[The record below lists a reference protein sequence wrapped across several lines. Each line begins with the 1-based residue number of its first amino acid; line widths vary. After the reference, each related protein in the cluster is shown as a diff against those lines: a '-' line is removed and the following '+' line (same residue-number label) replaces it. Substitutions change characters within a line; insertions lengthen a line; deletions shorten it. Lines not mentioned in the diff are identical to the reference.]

1 MKKNIIFVNCFE
13 RKNAMSYISWDKKK
27 LVNLEFTL
35 NREMLRSNALGAFL
49 ATTVIGCNTRK
60 YHGLLVVPQPQLDNN
75 NHVLLSSLDET
86 IIENK
91 EEFHLGV
98 HMYPDGIFAPRGH
111 KYLRD
116 FTADPMPKL
125 TYRIGNVVLE
135 KELIFS
141 ASEARLFVRY
151 TLREAAVP
159 ITLRIMPFL
168 AFRNVH
174 MLTHENYDASRKV
187 ELVKNGASWQLY
199 KDYSRLFIQ
208 FSKAAKYTHVPH
220 WYYNMFY
227 IREQERGY
235 EATEDQMVPGFF
247 EIQMKQGDSVILSAS
262 LEEKNPAAIKRQ
274 CETEEKKLLPQTSYE
289 DCLLKAAQQFI
300 IRDTQ
305 GTRLWA
311 GFPWFGSCS
320 RDTFLSLPGIALA
333 QGDEKTFLEALDYL
347 VARMQ
352 GPFFPHRYYEK
363 SLYFTAVDSP
373 LWFFFVL
380 QLYEKMLGKDKKDI
394 WKKYKKPMTTILES
408 FIAGTDFNVHVLDN
422 GLLYA
427 GNHDLALTWMNVFA
441 QGKPWTPRTGLAIE
455 VNALWYNALCYAV
468 ELVKVADPK
477 SAHMKKWQA
486 LADKVEVAFVDTFI
500 NKECRGFFD
509 FVNSNERNTQVRP
522 NMMIAAALP
531 FTPMSEEMQKRAFD
545 IAHSELL
552 TTRGIRSLS
561 PNDEAYKGIS
571 IGNHSERERAY
582 HNGTTFPWLIAFYAD
597 LSVKLFGK
605 TSLPYLEDLYN
616 GFEEAIK
623 ENGIGTVSEIYDGN
637 PPYEARGC
645 ISQSTSVGALLYLKY
660 LIDEL
665 NQKGGSK

>member
-1 MKKNIIFVNCFE
+1 
-13 RKNAMSYISWDKKK
+13 MSYISWDKKK

-35 NREMLRSNALGAFL
+35 NREVLRSNALGAFL

-125 TYRIGNVVLE
+125 TYRIGNVVLD

-151 TLREAAVP
+151 TLREAVVP

-174 MLTHENYDASRKV
+174 MLTHENYEASRKV

-208 FSKAAKYTHVPH
+208 FSKAVKYTHVPH

-235 EATEDQMVPGFF
+235 EAAEDQMVPGFF

-262 LEEKNPAAIKRQ
+262 LEEKSPASIKRQ
-274 CETEEKKLLPQTSYE
+274 CEAEVKKLLPQTSYE

-300 IRDTQ
+300 IHDAK

-320 RDTFLSLPGIALA
+320 RDTFLALPGITLA
-333 QGDEKTFLEALDYL
+333 QGDEKTFLDALDYL

-352 GPFFPHRYYEK
+352 GPFFPHRYYQK

-373 LWFFFVL
+373 LWFFYVL
-380 QLYEKMLGKDKKDI
+380 QLYEKILGKEKKDI
-394 WKKYKKPMTTILES
+394 WHKYKKPMTTILES
-408 FIAGTDFNVHVLDN
+408 YIAGTDFNVHVQDD

-427 GNHDLALTWMNVFA
+427 GNADLALTWMNVFA

-468 ELVKVADPK
+468 ELLKAAEPK
-477 SAHMKKWQA
+477 SPLIKKWQNI
-486 LADKVEVAFVDTFI
+486 I
-500 NKECRGFFD
+500 NKVQDSFAPTFHNAANDGFYD
-509 FVNSNERNTQVRP
+509 YVNGREKNAQVRP
-522 NMMIAAALP
+522 NLMLAAALP
-531 FTPMSEEMQKRAFD
+531 FTPMSDEMQKRAFD

-561 PNDEAYKGIS
+561 PNDEAYKGVS

-582 HNGTTFPWLIAFYAD
+582 HNGTAFPWLIAFYAD
-597 LSVKLFGK
+597 LSAKLFGK

-616 GFEEAIK
+616 GFESAIM

-637 PPYEARGC
+637 PPFEARGC
-645 ISQSTSVGALLYLKY
+645 ISQSTSVGALLYLHY
-660 LIDEL
+660 LIDEI
-665 NQKGGSK
+665 NKKGGSK

>member
-1 MKKNIIFVNCFE
+1 
-13 RKNAMSYISWDKKK
+13 MSYISWNKKE
-27 LVNLEFTL
+27 LVNLEHSL
-35 NREMLRSNALGAFL
+35 NREVLRSNALGAFL

-98 HMYPDGIFAPRGH
+98 HMYPDGVFAPRGH
-111 KYLRD
+111 KYIRD

-125 TYRIGNVVLE
+125 TYRIGNVVLD

-141 ASEARLFVRY
+141 STEARLFVRY
-151 TLREAAVP
+151 TLRESMVP
-159 ITLRIMPFL
+159 ITLRVLPFL

-174 MLTHENYDASRKV
+174 MLTHENYDANHRV

-199 KDYSRLFIQ
+199 KDYSRLYLQ
-208 FSKAAKYTHVPH
+208 FSKAAQYTHVPH

-235 EATEDQMVPGFF
+235 EAAEDQFVPGFF
-247 EIQMKQGDSVILSAS
+247 ELQMKQGDTVILSAS
-262 LEEKNPAAIKRQ
+262 LEEQNPTAIKRQ
-274 CETEEKKLLPQTSYE
+274 CEAEVKRLLPQTSYE

-300 IRDTQ
+300 IRDAK

-333 QGDEKTFLEALDYL
+333 QGDEKTFNEVLQYL

-352 GPFFPHRYYEK
+352 GPFFPHRYYQK

-373 LWFFFVL
+373 LWFFWVL
-380 QLYEKMLGKDKKDI
+380 QMYEKMCGKDKKDI
-394 WKKYKKPMTTILES
+394 WRKCKKPITVILES
-408 FIAGTDFNVHVLDN
+408 FIGSTDFNVHILDN

-427 GNHDLALTWMNVFA
+427 GNRDLALTWMNVFA

-455 VNALWYNALCYAV
+455 VNALWYNALRYAV
-468 ELVKVADPK
+468 ELLKVADPK
-477 SAHMKKWQA
+477 SPMLKKWNN
-486 LADKVEVAFVDTFI
+486 LADKVETAFIDTFI
-500 NKECRGFFD
+500 NKERNSFYD
-509 FVNSNERNTQVRP
+509 FVNSNEKNMQVRP
-522 NMMIAAALP
+522 NMMLAAALP
-531 FTPMSEEMQKRAFD
+531 FTPMTETMQKRVFD
-545 IAHSELL
+545 ITHSELL
-552 TTRGIRSLS
+552 TPRGVRSLS
-561 PNDEAYKGIS
+561 PNDEGYKGVT

-582 HNGTTFPWLIAFYAD
+582 HNGTAFPWLISFYAD

-605 TSLPYLEDLYN
+605 SALASLEEIYMD
-616 GFEEAIK
+616 FEGAIK
-623 ENGIGTVSEIYDGN
+623 DNGIGTISEIYDGN
-637 PPYEARGC
+637 PPFEARGC
-645 ISQSTSVGALLYLKY
+645 ISQSTSVGALLYLRY
-660 LIDEL
+660 LIDDL
-665 NQKGGSK
+665 NKKGGSK

>member
-1 MKKNIIFVNCFE
+1 
-13 RKNAMSYISWDKKK
+13 MSYISWNKKE
-27 LVNLEFTL
+27 LVNLEHSL
-35 NREMLRSNALGAFL
+35 NREVLRSNALGAFL

-98 HMYPDGIFAPRGH
+98 HMYPDGVFAPRGH
-111 KYLRD
+111 KYIRD

-125 TYRIGNVVLE
+125 TYRIGNVVLD

-141 ASEARLFVRY
+141 STEARLFVRY
-151 TLREAAVP
+151 TLRESMVP
-159 ITLRIMPFL
+159 ITLRVLPFL

-174 MLTHENYDASRKV
+174 MLTHENYDANHRV

-199 KDYSRLFIQ
+199 KDYSRLYLQ
-208 FSKAAKYTHVPH
+208 FSKAAQYTHVPH

-235 EATEDQMVPGFF
+235 EAAEDQFVPGFF
-247 EIQMKQGDSVILSAS
+247 ELQMKQGDTVILSAS
-262 LEEKNPAAIKRQ
+262 LEEQNPTAIKRQ
-274 CETEEKKLLPQTSYE
+274 CEAEVKRLLPQTSYE

-300 IRDTQ
+300 IRDAK

-333 QGDEKTFLEALDYL
+333 QGDEKTFNEVLQYL

-352 GPFFPHRYYEK
+352 GPFFPHRYYQK

-373 LWFFFVL
+373 LWFFWVL
-380 QLYEKMLGKDKKDI
+380 QMYEKMCGKDKKDI
-394 WKKYKKPMTTILES
+394 WRKCKKPITVILES
-408 FIAGTDFNVHVLDN
+408 FIGSTDFNVHILDN

-427 GNHDLALTWMNVFA
+427 GNRDLALTWMNVFA
-441 QGKPWTPRTGLAIE
+441 QGKPGTPRTGLALE
-455 VNALWYNALCYAV
+455 VHALWYNALRYAV
-468 ELVKVADPK
+468 ELLKVADPK
-477 SAHMKKWQA
+477 SPMLKKWNN
-486 LADKVEVAFVDTFI
+486 LADKVETAFNDTFI
-500 NKECRGFFD
+500 NKERNSFYD
-509 FVNSNERNTQVRP
+509 FVNSNEKNMQVRP
-522 NMMIAAALP
+522 NMMLAAALP
-531 FTPMSEEMQKRAFD
+531 FTPMTETMQKRVFD
-545 IAHSELL
+545 ITHSELL
-552 TTRGIRSLS
+552 TPRGIRSLS
-561 PNDEAYKGIS
+561 PNDEGYKGVT

-582 HNGTTFPWLIAFYAD
+582 HNGTAFPWLISFYAD

-605 TSLPYLEDLYN
+605 SALASLEESYMD
-616 GFEEAIK
+616 FEGAIK
-623 ENGIGTVSEIYDGN
+623 DNGIGTISEIYDGN
-637 PPYEARGC
+637 PPFEARGC
-645 ISQSTSVGALLYLKY
+645 ISQSTSVGALLYLRY
-660 LIDEL
+660 LIDDL
-665 NQKGGSK
+665 NKKGGSK

>member
-1 MKKNIIFVNCFE
+1 
-13 RKNAMSYISWDKKK
+13 MSYISWNKKE
-27 LVNLEFTL
+27 LVNLEHSL
-35 NREMLRSNALGAFL
+35 NREVLRSNALGAFL

-98 HMYPDGIFAPRGH
+98 HMYPDGVFAPRGH
-111 KYLRD
+111 KYIRD

-125 TYRIGNVVLE
+125 TYRIGNVVLD

-141 ASEARLFVRY
+141 STEARLFVRY
-151 TLREAAVP
+151 TLRESMVP
-159 ITLRIMPFL
+159 ITLRVLPFL

-174 MLTHENYDASRKV
+174 MLTHENYDANHRV

-199 KDYSRLFIQ
+199 KDYSRLYLQ
-208 FSKAAKYTHVPH
+208 FSKAAQYTHVPH

-235 EATEDQMVPGFF
+235 EAAEDQFVPGFF
-247 EIQMKQGDSVILSAS
+247 ELQMKQGDTVILSAS
-262 LEEKNPAAIKRQ
+262 LEEQNPTAIKRQ
-274 CETEEKKLLPQTSYE
+274 CEAEVKRLLPQTSYE

-300 IRDTQ
+300 IRDAK

-333 QGDEKTFLEALDYL
+333 QGDEKTFNEVLQYL

-352 GPFFPHRYYEK
+352 GPFFPHRYYQK

-373 LWFFFVL
+373 LWFFWVL
-380 QLYEKMLGKDKKDI
+380 QMYEKMCGKDKKDI
-394 WKKYKKPMTTILES
+394 WRKCKKPITVILES
-408 FIAGTDFNVHVLDN
+408 FIGSTDFNVHILDN

-427 GNHDLALTWMNVFA
+427 GNRDLALTWMNVFA

-455 VNALWYNALCYAV
+455 VNALWYNALRYAV
-468 ELVKVADPK
+468 ELLKVADPK
-477 SAHMKKWQA
+477 SPMLKKWNN
-486 LADKVEVAFVDTFI
+486 LADKVEIAFNDTFV
-500 NKECRGFFD
+500 NKERNSFYD
-509 FVNSNERNTQVRP
+509 FVNSNEKNMQVRP
-522 NMMIAAALP
+522 NMMLAAALP
-531 FTPMSEEMQKRAFD
+531 FTPMTETMQKRVFD
-545 IAHSELL
+545 ITHSELL
-552 TTRGIRSLS
+552 TPRGIRSLS
-561 PNDEAYKGIS
+561 PNDEGYKGVT

-582 HNGTTFPWLIAFYAD
+582 HNGTAFPWLISFYAD

-605 TSLPYLEDLYN
+605 SALASLEEIYMD
-616 GFEEAIK
+616 FEGAIK
-623 ENGIGTVSEIYDGN
+623 DNGIGTISEIYDGN
-637 PPYEARGC
+637 PPFEARGC
-645 ISQSTSVGALLYLKY
+645 ISQSTSVGALLYLRY

-665 NQKGGSK
+665 NKKGGSK

>member
-1 MKKNIIFVNCFE
+1 
-13 RKNAMSYISWDKKK
+13 MSYISWDKKE
-27 LVNLEFTL
+27 LVNLEHSL
-35 NREMLRSNALGAFL
+35 NREVLRSNALGAFL

-98 HMYPDGIFAPRGH
+98 HMYPGGVFAPRGH
-111 KYLRD
+111 KYIRD

-125 TYRIGNVVLE
+125 TYRIGNVVLD

-141 ASEARLFVRY
+141 STEARLFVRY
-151 TLREAAVP
+151 TLREAVVP
-159 ITLRIMPFL
+159 ITLRVLPFL

-174 MLTHENYDASRKV
+174 MLTHENYDANHRV

-199 KDYSRLFIQ
+199 KDYSRLYLQ
-208 FSKAAKYTHVPH
+208 FSRSVEYTHVPH

-235 EATEDQMVPGFF
+235 DAIEDQFVPGFF
-247 EIQMKQGDSVILSAS
+247 ELQMKQGDVVILSVS
-262 LEEKNPAAIKRQ
+262 LKEETPSAIKRQ
-274 CETEEKKLLPQTSYE
+274 CESEEKRLLPQTSYM
-289 DCLLKAAQQFI
+289 DCLLKAADQFI
-300 IRDTQ
+300 IRDSQ

-320 RDTFLSLPGIALA
+320 RDTFLALPGIALA
-333 QGDEKTFLEALDYL
+333 QGDEKTFTAALDYL
-347 VARMQ
+347 ISRMQ
-352 GPFFPHRYYEK
+352 GPFFPHRYYQK

-373 LWFFFVL
+373 LWFFYVL

-408 FIAGTDFNVHVLDN
+408 FIADADFNVHVLDN

-427 GNHDLALTWMNVFA
+427 GNRDLALTWMNVFA
-441 QGKPWTPRTGLAIE
+441 QGKPWTPRTGLDIE

-468 ELVKVADPK
+468 ELLKVAEPK
-477 SAHMKKWQA
+477 SSLLKKWQT
-486 LADKVEVAFVDTFI
+486 LADKVKVAFANTFI
-500 NKECRGFFD
+500 NINQETNGFID
-509 FVNSNERNTQVRP
+509 YLNSNEKNMQVRP

-531 FTPMSEEMQKRAFD
+531 YSPMSDEMQKRAFD

-552 TTRGIRSLS
+552 TPRGIRSLS
-561 PNDEAYKGIS
+561 PNDEAYKGVS

-582 HNGTTFPWLIAFYAD
+582 HNGTAFPWLISFYAD

-623 ENGIGTVSEIYDGN
+623 DNGIGTVSEIYDGN
-637 PPYEARGC
+637 PPFEARGC
-645 ISQSTSVGALLYLKY
+645 ISQSTSVGALLYLHY
-660 LIDEL
+660 LIEEL
-665 NQKGGSK
+665 KKEGGSK

>member
-1 MKKNIIFVNCFE
+1 
-13 RKNAMSYISWDKKK
+13 MSYISWNKKE
-27 LVNLEFTL
+27 LVNLEHSL
-35 NREMLRSNALGAFL
+35 NREVLRSNALGAFL

-98 HMYPDGIFAPRGH
+98 HMYPDGVFAPRGH
-111 KYLRD
+111 KYIRD

-125 TYRIGNVVLE
+125 TYRIGNVVLD

-141 ASEARLFVRY
+141 STEARLFVRY
-151 TLREAAVP
+151 TLRESMVP
-159 ITLRIMPFL
+159 ITLRVLPFL

-174 MLTHENYDASRKV
+174 MLTHENYDANHRV

-199 KDYSRLFIQ
+199 KDYSRLYLQ
-208 FSKAAKYTHVPH
+208 FSKAAQYTHVPH

-235 EATEDQMVPGFF
+235 EAAEDQFVPGFF
-247 EIQMKQGDSVILSAS
+247 ELQMKQGDTVILSAS
-262 LEEKNPAAIKRQ
+262 LEEQNPTAIKRQ
-274 CETEEKKLLPQTSYE
+274 CEAEVKRLLPQTSYE

-300 IRDTQ
+300 IRDAK

-333 QGDEKTFLEALDYL
+333 QGDEKTFNEVLQYL

-352 GPFFPHRYYEK
+352 GPFFPHRYYQK

-373 LWFFFVL
+373 LWFFWVL
-380 QLYEKMLGKDKKDI
+380 QMYEKMCGKDKKDI
-394 WKKYKKPMTTILES
+394 WRKCKKPITVILES
-408 FIAGTDFNVHVLDN
+408 FIGSTDFNVHILDN

-427 GNHDLALTWMNVFA
+427 GNRDLALTWMNVFA

-455 VNALWYNALCYAV
+455 VNALWYNALRYAV
-468 ELVKVADPK
+468 ELLKVADPK
-477 SAHMKKWQA
+477 SPMLKKWNN
-486 LADKVEVAFVDTFI
+486 LADKVEIAFNDTFI
-500 NKECRGFFD
+500 NKERNSFYD
-509 FVNSNERNTQVRP
+509 FVNSNEKNMQVRP
-522 NMMIAAALP
+522 NMMLAAALP
-531 FTPMSEEMQKRAFD
+531 FTPMTETMQKRVFD
-545 IAHSELL
+545 ITHSELL
-552 TTRGIRSLS
+552 TPRGIRSLS
-561 PNDEAYKGIS
+561 PNDEGYKGVT

-582 HNGTTFPWLIAFYAD
+582 HNGTAFPWLISFYAD

-605 TSLPYLEDLYN
+605 SALPSLEEIYMD
-616 GFEEAIK
+616 FEGAIK
-623 ENGIGTVSEIYDGN
+623 DNGIGTISEIYDGN
-637 PPYEARGC
+637 PPFEARGC
-645 ISQSTSVGALLYLKY
+645 ISQSTSVGALLYLRY
-660 LIDEL
+660 LIDDL
-665 NQKGGSK
+665 NKKGGSK

>member
-1 MKKNIIFVNCFE
+1 
-13 RKNAMSYISWDKKK
+13 MSYISWNKKE
-27 LVNLEFTL
+27 LVNLEHSL
-35 NREMLRSNALGAFL
+35 NREVLRSNALGAFL

-98 HMYPDGIFAPRGH
+98 HMYPDGVFAPRGH
-111 KYLRD
+111 KYIRD

-125 TYRIGNVVLE
+125 TYRIGNVVLD

-141 ASEARLFVRY
+141 STEPRLFVRY
-151 TLREAAVP
+151 TLRESMVP
-159 ITLRIMPFL
+159 ITLRVLPFL

-174 MLTHENYDASRKV
+174 MLTHENYDANHRV

-199 KDYSRLFIQ
+199 KDYSRLYLQ
-208 FSKAAKYTHVPH
+208 FSKAAQYTHVPH

-235 EATEDQMVPGFF
+235 EAAEDQFVPGFF
-247 EIQMKQGDSVILSAS
+247 ELQMKQGDTVILSAS
-262 LEEKNPAAIKRQ
+262 LEEQNPTAIKRQ
-274 CETEEKKLLPQTSYE
+274 CEAEVKRLLPQTSYE

-300 IRDTQ
+300 IRDAK

-333 QGDEKTFLEALDYL
+333 QGDEKTFNEVLQYL

-352 GPFFPHRYYEK
+352 GPFFPHRYYQK

-373 LWFFFVL
+373 LWFFWVL
-380 QLYEKMLGKDKKDI
+380 QMYEKMCGKDKKDI
-394 WKKYKKPMTTILES
+394 WRKCKKPITVILES
-408 FIAGTDFNVHVLDN
+408 FIGSTDFNVHILDN

-427 GNHDLALTWMNVFA
+427 GNRDLALTWMNVFA

-455 VNALWYNALCYAV
+455 VNALWYNALRYAV
-468 ELVKVADPK
+468 ELLKVADPK
-477 SAHMKKWQA
+477 SPMLKKWNN
-486 LADKVEVAFVDTFI
+486 LADKVEIAFNDTFI
-500 NKECRGFFD
+500 NKERNSFYD
-509 FVNSNERNTQVRP
+509 FVNSNEKNMQVRP
-522 NMMIAAALP
+522 NMMLAAALP
-531 FTPMSEEMQKRAFD
+531 FTPMTETMQKRVFD
-545 IAHSELL
+545 ITHSELL
-552 TTRGIRSLS
+552 TPRGIRSLS
-561 PNDEAYKGIS
+561 PNDEGYKGVT

-582 HNGTTFPWLIAFYAD
+582 HNGTAFPWLISFYAD

-605 TSLPYLEDLYN
+605 SALASLEEIYMD
-616 GFEEAIK
+616 FEGAIK
-623 ENGIGTVSEIYDGN
+623 DNGIGTISEIYDGN
-637 PPYEARGC
+637 PPFEARGC
-645 ISQSTSVGALLYLKY
+645 ISQSTSVGALLYLRY
-660 LIDEL
+660 LIDDL
-665 NQKGGSK
+665 NKKGGSK